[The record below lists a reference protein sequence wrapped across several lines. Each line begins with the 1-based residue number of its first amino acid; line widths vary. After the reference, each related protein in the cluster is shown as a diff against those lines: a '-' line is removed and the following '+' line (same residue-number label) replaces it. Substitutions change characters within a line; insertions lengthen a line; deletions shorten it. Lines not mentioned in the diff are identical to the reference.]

1 MLPQGP
7 TQNPLFLNIV
17 SLSSTISIGTS
28 DKVNPLI
35 NTTLHNFGSILS
47 ILFLTCT
54 SNLAGFCYCLAEYIV
69 HSQSPCCTS
78 LSALVL
84 LNSVARWCTTTQFF
98 TKMVS
103 FHMLVCMGVGRN
115 LSREASSGFC
125 QMFLYGVA
133 KTTICLCVGKVR
145 ATLLKNLGNFKRF
158 KTIPSSELLLNLIQ
172 KMKCLTDHFQLC
184 LCFCIGN
191 TE

>member
-1 MLPQGP
+1 VLPQGP

-28 DKVNPLI
+28 DKVNALI

-84 LNSVARWCTTTQFF
+84 LNSVARWCTTTPFF
-98 TKMVS
+98 AKMVS
-103 FHMLVCMGVGRN
+103 FHMLVCMGVGGIYPGGPVVD
-115 LSREASSGFC
+115 S
-125 QMFLYGVA
+125 
-133 KTTICLCVGKVR
+133 T
-145 ATLLKNLGNFKRF
+145 
-158 KTIPSSELLLNLIQ
+158 
-172 KMKCLTDHFQLC
+172 KCFYTGLPKQPYAYV
-184 LCFCIGN
+184 
-191 TE
+191 